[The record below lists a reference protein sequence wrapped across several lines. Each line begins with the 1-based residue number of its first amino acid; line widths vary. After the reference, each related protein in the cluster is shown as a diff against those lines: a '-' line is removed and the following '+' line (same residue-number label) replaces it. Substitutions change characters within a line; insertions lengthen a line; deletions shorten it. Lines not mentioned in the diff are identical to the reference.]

1 MSRPIRFI
9 VTYYSSGGISID
21 SEVITDPVLTMV
33 HTQNG
38 CNQMDNIDNDYVLVR
53 SRKRLTEC
61 GYLGTFSS
69 TEDKNKPGYKV
80 TLEIDG
86 TEYDYAYV
94 HDHYAEVQMLLEN
107 DRMEKLLEEMDD

>member
-9 VTYYSSGGISID
+9 VTYYASGGISID
-21 SEVITDPVLTMV
+21 SEVINDPVLEMV
-33 HTQNG
+33 HTQYDAH
-38 CNQMDNIDNDYVLVR
+38 QLDNIDNDYVLVR
-53 SRKRLTEC
+53 SKKHLTEC

-69 TEDKNKPGYKV
+69 AEDKNKPGYKI
-80 TLEIDG
+80 TIEIDG

-94 HDHYAEVQMLLEN
+94 HDHYAEVQILLEN

>member
-9 VTYYSSGGISID
+9 VTYYSGDSITRE
-21 SEVITDPVLTMV
+21 SELITDPVLEMV

-38 CNQMDNIDNDYVLVR
+38 CNQMDNTDNDYVLVR
-53 SRKRLTEC
+53 SKKHLTEC

-69 TEDKNKPGYKV
+69 TDDKNKPGYKI
-80 TLEIDG
+80 TIEIDG

-94 HDHYAEVQMLLEN
+94 HDHYAEVQILLEN
-107 DRMEKLLEEMDD
+107 DRMEKLLEEI

>member
-21 SEVITDPVLTMV
+21 SEVITDPVLKMV

-69 TEDKNKPGYKV
+69 TEDKNKPGYKI
-80 TLEIDG
+80 TIEIDG

-94 HDHYAEVQMLLEN
+94 HDHYAEIQILIEN
-107 DRMEKLLEEMDD
+107 DRMEKLLEEIDD

>member
-1 MSRPIRFI
+1 MS
-9 VTYYSSGGISID
+9 
-21 SEVITDPVLTMV
+21 SEVITDPVLEMV

-38 CNQMDNIDNDYVLVR
+38 CNQMDNIGDDYVLVR
-53 SRKRLTEC
+53 SRKHLTEC

-80 TLEIDG
+80 TIEIDG

-94 HDHYAEVQMLLEN
+94 HDHIAEIQIQLEN
-107 DRMEKLLEEMDD
+107 AKLESLLGEF

>member
-21 SEVITDPVLTMV
+21 SEVITDPVLEMV
-33 HTQNG
+33 HTLNG
-38 CNQMDNIDNDYVLVR
+38 CDQLDNIDNDYVLVR
-53 SRKRLTEC
+53 SRKRLTEF

-69 TEDKNKPGYKV
+69 TEDRKRPGYKV
-80 TLEIDG
+80 TIEIDG

-94 HDHYAEVQMLLEN
+94 HDHIAEIQILIEN
-107 DRMEKLLEEMDD
+107 DRMEKLLEEI

>member
-9 VTYYSSGGISID
+9 VTYYSSGGISMS
-21 SEVITDPVLTMV
+21 SEVITDPVLEMV

-38 CNQMDNIDNDYVLVR
+38 CNQMDNIDDDYVLVR
-53 SRKRLTEC
+53 SKKRLTEC

-69 TEDKNKPGYKV
+69 TEDKNKPGYKI
-80 TLEIDG
+80 TIEIDG

-94 HDHYAEVQMLLEN
+94 HAHYAEVQILLEN
-107 DRMEKLLEEMDD
+107 DRMEKLLEEIDD